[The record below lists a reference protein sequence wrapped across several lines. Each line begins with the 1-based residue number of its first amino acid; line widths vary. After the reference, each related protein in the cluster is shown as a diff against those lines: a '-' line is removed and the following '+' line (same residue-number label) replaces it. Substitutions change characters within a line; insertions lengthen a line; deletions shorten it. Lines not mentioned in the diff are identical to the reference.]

1 MASSSSS
8 SNHRQKKHDGS
19 KSMEME
25 EIVRYMSN
33 LPSYLE
39 RGKPVQDRA
48 LNFGVLDWGRLE
60 QWQYHQHHKP
70 SVVTSNSSNR
80 SSLRSHLNISAED
93 VSSKDASVSHSGDR
107 KTTNRSRTKPKGSKK
122 NDLRSQN
129 LVEPKLSDD
138 SGSYQ
143 TAASSSSSKGKMK
156 IQDELVN
163 KNGNFQDSS
172 YVTDGSKLLSLKNE
186 TLSKKKS
193 KNEADSKT
201 KTSITPQVTTTLEEK
216 ELNIS
221 SKNSECKTGSKNLF
235 SSKLA
240 ATKSG
245 TKTLESTQVSQNP
258 PEDSKIK
265 SKVKMDLG
273 SCKEVKVDNSCTNK
287 KNGSSSLSSS
297 SSSSRKQAF
306 FQIAVKNGRP
316 LFTFTIDNNNNNIL
330 AATVRSLTAK
340 DDSNSWIY
348 TFFTIQEV
356 KKKKSNWLSL
366 YNNSKDNKS
375 NAYLPNV
382 TAQMRV
388 SNPSVSNDTIREFV
402 LFSVDSGVDHDEVE
416 NELAGIVVRFLR
428 KASEHED
435 IQDCFGMTVILPG
448 GHHSV
453 PRKGE
458 PSPLIE
464 RWRSG
469 GRCDCGGW
477 DVGCRL
483 RTLGNNVK
491 TGGRLNSP
499 ESFELFLQGDV
510 INEGPFFSLS
520 LINEGIFSVDY
531 NVSLSLL
538 HAFSICISV
547 IECRK
552 SSHYTEL
559 RTYVAKRVDDDD
571 DVAPVTYAS
580 LPPVS
585 PVGTWKGLSLYMFSQ
600 VHY

>member
-8 SNHRQKKHDGS
+8 SSNRRQKQHDGS

-80 SSLRSHLNISAED
+80 SSLRSHLNVSTED
-93 VSSKDASVSHSGDR
+93 ISSKDASVSHSGDR

-122 NDLRSQN
+122 NDLLSQN
-129 LVEPKLSDD
+129 LVEPKLSDYT
-138 SGSYQ
+138 GSYQ

-156 IQDELVN
+156 IQEELVN

-172 YVTDGSKLLSLKNE
+172 YVTDSSKSLPLKNK

-193 KNEADSKT
+193 KNEANSKT
-201 KTSITPQVTTTLEEK
+201 ETSITPQVTTTPEKK

-221 SKNSECKTGSKNLF
+221 SKNSECKPGSKNQC
-235 SSKLA
+235 SKLA

-245 TKTLESTQVSQNP
+245 TKILESTQVSQIP

-273 SCKEVKVDNSCTNK
+273 GCKEVKVDNSCTNK
-287 KNGSSSLSSS
+287 KSDSSSLLSSS
-297 SSSSRKQAF
+297 SSLTRKQAF

-382 TAQMRV
+382 IAQMRV

-402 LFSVDSGVDHDEVE
+402 LSSVDSGVDHDEVE
-416 NELAGIVVRFLR
+416 KELAGIVVRFLR
-428 KASEHED
+428 KASEQED
-435 IQDCFGMTVILPG
+435 IQDCFSMTVILPG

-491 TGGRLNSP
+491 SGGRLNSP
-499 ESFELFLQGDV
+499 ESFELFLQGDI

-520 LINEGIFSVDY
+520 PINEGIFSVDY
-531 NVSLSLL
+531 NASLSLL
-538 HAFSICISV
+538 HAFSICILV

-571 DVAPVTYAS
+571 VAPATYAS

-585 PVGTWKGLSLYMFSQ
+585 PVGR
-600 VHY
+600 V